1 MLRRALLGAMKKLKL
16 ADRSIE
22 IALVPTAVMKKNVLS
37 FAYPATFPQ
46 TAKIKTIGDLY
57 LNPDYI
63 RAHGENLEHMAIHG
77 LLHLVGYGH
86 RTKRAARRMEA
97 LEKRLLAA
105 N

>member
-63 RAHGENLEHMAIHG
+63 RAHGDYQRASVIDREPPHIQ
-77 LLHLVGYGH
+77 
-86 RTKRAARRMEA
+86 KREQLQRIGAGA
-97 LEKRLLAA
+97 
-105 N
+105 